1 MTAEEIVLGG
11 YASYMEGDMEALGSI
26 YHPECK
32 ITMNGNHALSGVYI
46 GFDAF
51 HKGILAKLNT
61 AWPGFKPEIEKVV
74 SNETDVV
81 VFLKITAMNLES
93 RSVHHFVVKEGL
105 QVEFNIYDDSQLA
118 AEAIQIK
125 GN

>member
-11 YASYMEGDMEALGSI
+11 YASYVQGDMEALGSI

-32 ITMNGNHALSGVYI
+32 ITLNGNHALSGVYI

-51 HKGILAKLNT
+51 HEGILSKLNT
-61 AWPGFKPEIEKVV
+61 AWPDFNLEIQKVV

-81 VFLKITAMNLES
+81 VFLKLTATNLES
-93 RSVHHFVVKEGL
+93 RSIHHFVVKDGL
-105 QVEFNIYDDSQLA
+105 QEEFNIHDASQLA
-118 AEAIQIK
+118 AAAIQI
-125 GN
+125 

>member
-11 YASYMEGDMEALGSI
+11 YASYVQGDMEALGSI

-32 ITMNGNHALSGVYI
+32 ITLNGNHALSGVYI

-51 HKGILAKLNT
+51 HEGILSKLNT
-61 AWPGFKPEIEKVV
+61 AWPDFNLEIQKVV

-81 VFLKITAMNLES
+81 VFLKLTATNLES
-93 RSVHHFVVKEGL
+93 RSIHHFVVKDEL
-105 QVEFNIYDDSQLA
+105 QVEFNIHDDSQLA
-118 AEAIQIK
+118 AAAIQI
-125 GN
+125 